1 MQRRN
6 IRVLETAIHNAKNLP
21 DMKQI
26 KEDIRRAENL
36 MNRLKNQHPISKL
49 EHSTLSEIRRYTNPS
64 QAVKDVLSATYILLG
79 HDIEYAKVCICLTF

>member
-6 IRVLETAIHNAKNLP
+6 IRVLETAIYNAKNLP

-26 KEDIRRAENL
+26 KEDIRRAEHL

-49 EHSTLSEIRRYTNPS
+49 EPSTLSEIRRYTNPTPT
-64 QAVKDVLSATYILLG
+64 VKDILSATYILLG
-79 HDIEYAKVCICLTF
+79 HDIEYAKVCILLTL